1 MACIFESGCLSK
13 DIYQSKVNACK
24 KKFVHDNEEVENCIG
39 LSDECRN
46 CIESSISSN
55 TDIQSKCCYKDSQDL
70 VENFFK
76 KNMSWI
82 IPVVVISVLLVIGLI
97 IFLIITIL

>member
-13 DIYQSKVNACK
+13 DRYQSKVNACK
-24 KKFVHDNEEVENCIG
+24 KQFRDDNEELENCIG
-39 LSDECRN
+39 LSVECSN
-46 CIESSISSN
+46 CIENSISSN
-55 TDIQSKCCYKDSQDL
+55 TDIQSKCCYKNPQDL
-70 VENFFK
+70 IENFFK

-82 IPVVVISVLLVIGLI
+82 IPVVVISGLIVIGLI